1 MTYQQLYACRVLTG
15 IGIGG
20 AIPIVFS
27 VLGDL
32 YPANQRSI
40 VAAVV
45 TTGSGLG
52 MGIGQVIAGMLDDY
66 QSQDYYARSQ
76 FYASMVR
83 LEKQMR
89 QL

>member
-1 MTYQQLYACRVLTG
+1 
-15 IGIGG
+15 
-20 AIPIVFS
+20 
-27 VLGDL
+27 
-32 YPANQRSI
+32 
-40 VAAVV
+40 
-45 TTGSGLG
+45 